1 LIKAARGGAVDSG
14 SLPRHDLQMELAL
27 VSANQAISKEK
38 RKRQVIFEDGLNKLL
53 KVVRSPRLAT
63 SLLNAQLRIRGRASV
78 PLSVRLRGRIRIAG
92 GGHVVLGDGVILIG
106 NVVPVEF
113 VAHHGARIVVG
124 DHTFINYGSSISAH
138 ELVTIGHH
146 CLLGH
151 YTFITDNNEH
161 DIRRHNVLPPSKP
174 IVIEDHVWIGTHVLI
189 LPGVHIGHHAVI
201 GAGSVVTNNIPPSCV
216 AVGNPARVVRSL
228 VAPDQLRNG

>member
-1 LIKAARGGAVDSG
+1 
-14 SLPRHDLQMELAL
+14 LA
-27 VSANQAISKEK
+27 SANQAVVSNEK
-38 RKRQVIFEDGLNKLL
+38 RKRQVTFEDGFNKFL
-53 KVVRSPRLAT
+53 KVVRSPRLAK

-92 GGHVVLGDGVILIG
+92 GGHVVFGDGVTLIG

-113 VAHHGARIVVG
+113 VAHPGARIVVG
-124 DHTFINYGSSISAH
+124 DNTFVNYGSSISAH
-138 ELVTIGHH
+138 ELVTIGHN

-161 DIRRHNVLPPSKP
+161 DIKQHNSLPPSKP
-174 IVIEDHVWIGTHVLI
+174 VVIEDHVWIGARVLI

-201 GAGSVVTNNIPPSCV
+201 GAGSVVTNNIPPNCV
-216 AVGNPARVVRSL
+216 AVGNPARIVRSI
-228 VAPDQLRNG
+228 VGSSDIPGDWAR